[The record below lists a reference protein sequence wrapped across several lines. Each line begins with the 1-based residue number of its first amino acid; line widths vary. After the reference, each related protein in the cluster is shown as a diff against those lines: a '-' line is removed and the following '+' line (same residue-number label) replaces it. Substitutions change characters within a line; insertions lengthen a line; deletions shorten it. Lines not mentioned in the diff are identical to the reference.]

1 MVRATYHHWPQSHLF
16 RPKNEDHLRYWLE
29 VEAGHFT
36 VTKTIRVRKVEPKE
50 LADLLTAVLRTSED
64 DKIFVDADADLI
76 VVKRA
81 NSIAYEKLL
90 HLPAC
95 RLFDEVSDIIEAETG
110 IKGETM
116 LKEHE
121 KAA

>member
-1 MVRATYHHWPQSHLF
+1 
-16 RPKNEDHLRYWLE
+16 LRYWLE
-29 VEAGHFT
+29 VEAGHCT

-50 LADLLTAVLRTSED
+50 LADLLTAVLRTSDD
-64 DKIFVDADADLI
+64 DKMFVDADADLI

-81 NSIAYEKLL
+81 NSIAYDKLG
-90 HLPAC
+90 HLEAC
-95 RLFDEVSDIIEAETG
+95 ALFDEISDVIEAETG

-116 LKEHE
+116 LKETE